1 MVWCIMCLLNM
12 FGVELLML
20 LRLLF
25 LFAAFEQ
32 DLEWGGKAA
41 IRHYSVTRLPD

>member
-1 MVWCIMCLLNM
+1 MDA
-12 FGVELLML
+12 VEIVV
-20 LRLLF
+20 